1 MISVLNHRPR
11 LSGNKGIILWML
23 VLLSGACSPK
33 LKAPVKLPPKKDEVE
48 VKVKVKKEQ
57 VKTAPEKQEK
67 KVEEKA
73 HIASIALILPFDLP
87 KINISSA
94 ATLSVIRNADLAID
108 YYQGFKMALDSL
120 TAQGYDFKLQVF
132 DSRDDRAKLQALA
145 FNPALR
151 LSDLIVGPVF
161 PDGIKKFSEV
171 SVGLQRLVVSPL
183 SPASPSE
190 FKNSNLVTMI
200 PPLEYHAW
208 RAAEF
213 IQNEFKP
220 RKIFILKSGYSE
232 DNKYNFPF
240 RNAIDSLGRNK
251 IKIIENT
258 ILRGD
263 LNGIIP
269 QLSATEENIFVIPST
284 NQAFLQVT
292 LRALDELSAIY
303 PVTLIGH
310 PSWSKA
316 TFLRPEILQ
325 KLKTRIT
332 ASDFVNYKSA
342 ATLNFIRQ
350 YRNAFD
356 YEPGEYAIKGF
367 DEGFYFGQLLSEN
380 PDNLK
385 KLDQHNYKSLHNKF
399 EFIWINGQG
408 WINKHVY
415 IMKYENF
422 ELKPEE

>member
-1 MISVLNHRPR
+1 MISVLNHRQR
-11 LSGNKGIILWML
+11 LSGNKVIILWML

-33 LKAPVKLPPKKDEVE
+33 IKAPVKLPSKKEEV
-48 VKVKVKKEQ
+48 VVKKEP
-57 VKTAPEKQEK
+57 VKEVPEKPAK

-73 HIASIALILPFDLP
+73 HIASIALILPFDLQSM
-87 KINISSA
+87 NIGSSA
-94 ATLSVIRNADLAID
+94 TSAGIKNADLAID

-171 SVGLQRLVVSPL
+171 SVGLQKLVVSPL

-213 IQNEFKP
+213 IQQAFKP
-220 RKIFILKSGYSE
+220 KKIFILKSGYSE
-232 DNKYNFPF
+232 DNKYNLPF
-240 RNAIDSLGRNK
+240 LKAVDSLGSKN
-251 IKIIENT
+251 IKVIENVVV
-258 ILRGD
+258 RGD
-263 LNGIIP
+263 LKRIIP
-269 QLSATEENIFVIPST
+269 QLSATEENVFVIPST

-292 LRALDELSAIY
+292 LRALDDLATSY
-303 PVTLIGH
+303 PITLIGH

-316 TFLRPEILQ
+316 TYLRPEILE
-325 KLKTRIT
+325 KLKTRVT

-342 ATLNFIRQ
+342 AIINFIRQ
-350 YRNAFD
+350 YRKVFD
-356 YEPGEYAIKGF
+356 YEPSEYAIKGF
-367 DEGFYFGQLLSEN
+367 DEGFYFGQLLAEN

-385 KLDQHNYKSLHNKF
+385 KLDKHDFKSMHNKF

-415 IMKYENF
+415 MMKYENF